1 MNYIYIGQIV
11 NTHGIKG
18 EVRIKSDFKYKKD
31 IFKKDFNIYIGN
43 DKIKQ
48 TINTYRVHKDYDMI
62 TFNNI
67 TDINDVL
74 EYKGLNVY
82 VVREELNIDGI
93 LDEDIIG
100 MNVYSDTKEIG
111 LVTDILKSK
120 AHDILVIE
128 KDKKRYLVPY
138 IDEFVN
144 IDINNKKIMINEIEG
159 LLDEN

>member
-48 TINTYRVHKDYDMI
+48 TINTYRIHKDYDMI

-74 EYKGLNVY
+74 DYKGLNVY

>member
-18 EVRIKSDFKYKKD
+18 EIRIKSDFKYKKD

-48 TINTYRVHKDYDMI
+48 TINTYRIHKDYDMI

-82 VVREELNIDGI
+82 VAREELNIDGI

>member
-74 EYKGLNVY
+74 DYKGLNVY

>member
-1 MNYIYIGQIV
+1 MNYIYIGKIV

-31 IFKKDFNIYIGN
+31 VFKKDFNIYIGN
-43 DKIKQ
+43 NKIKQ
-48 TINTYRVHKDYDMI
+48 TINTYRVHKEYDMI
-62 TFNNI
+62 TFNGI
-67 TDINDVL
+67 TNINDVL

-138 IDEFVN
+138 IDEFVK
-144 IDINNKKIMINEIEG
+144 IDIENSQVLIDEIEG
-159 LLDEN
+159 LLNEN

>member
-1 MNYIYIGQIV
+1 MNYIYIGKIV

-31 IFKKDFNIYIGN
+31 VFKKDFNIYIGN
-43 DKIKQ
+43 NKIKQ
-48 TINTYRVHKDYDMI
+48 TINTYRVHKEYDMI
-62 TFNNI
+62 TFNGI
-67 TDINDVL
+67 TNINDVL